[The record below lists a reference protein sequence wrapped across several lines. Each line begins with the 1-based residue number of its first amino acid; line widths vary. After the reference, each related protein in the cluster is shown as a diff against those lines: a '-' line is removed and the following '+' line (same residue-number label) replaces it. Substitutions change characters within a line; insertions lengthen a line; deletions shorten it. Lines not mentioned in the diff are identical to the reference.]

1 MAKKKETAKITEEE
15 LKNVQMYVNALQQ
28 LQTQIGSHEMAK
40 YEMMENVKA
49 VRAKLTEVQKGLEET
64 YGDVSINLQDG
75 TITPNDADNS

>member
-49 VRAKLTEVQKGLEET
+49 VRAKLAEVQKGLEET

-75 TITPNDADNS
+75 TITSNDAGNS

>member
-75 TITPNDADNS
+75 TITSNDAGNS